1 MCTTVKSQGVSRSVK
16 LAPPKVDAFHL
27 EIERYAPRHQT
38 SKPQPPNPDSQDS
51 KNSDLPTNHQRWA
64 LNPLNRPLLSGT
76 PPQGILLKGAGDAGG
91 DKVVHCKGPS
101 AGQSAFFYLI
111 DDVGSQLLCVEISHQ
126 RSVLQCSLNEVK
138 RVKCTVLTTCF
149 SFSPRCLTRCGEQLL
164 GVSHMGEAGAFKAEM
179 LAEYIP
185 REHRVVVQDFR
196 SEVCLWITLY
206 PQKCRKGRVWK
217 CSSLLA
223 WFSPV
228 KFDNRGTEICRTI
241 GAQTHA

>member
-1 MCTTVKSQGVSRSVK
+1 
-16 LAPPKVDAFHL
+16 
-27 EIERYAPRHQT
+27 
-38 SKPQPPNPDSQDS
+38 
-51 KNSDLPTNHQRWA
+51 
-64 LNPLNRPLLSGT
+64 
-76 PPQGILLKGAGDAGG
+76 
-91 DKVVHCKGPS
+91 VVHCKGPS

-138 RVKCTVLTTCF
+138 RVKCRSVLQCSLNEVKRVKCRSVLQCSLNEVKRVKCTVLTTCF
-149 SFSPRCLTRCGEQLL
+149 SFSPRCLTRCCEQLL

-196 SEVCLWITLY
+196 SEVCFWITLY
-206 PQKCRKGRVWK
+206 PQKCRKGRVWNV
-217 CSSLLA
+217 SSLLA

-228 KFDNRGTEICRTI
+228 KFDNRGTEICLI
-241 GAQTHA
+241 